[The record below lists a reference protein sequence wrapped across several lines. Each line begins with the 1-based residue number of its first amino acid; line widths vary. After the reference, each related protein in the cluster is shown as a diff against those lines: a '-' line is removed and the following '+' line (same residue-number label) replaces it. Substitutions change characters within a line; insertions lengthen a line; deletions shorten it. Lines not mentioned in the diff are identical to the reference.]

1 MVPGSDASV
10 GVSILVL
17 VFSVISLIR
26 ISVRVFK
33 IGKVFLELKTAYI
46 NYINHNLAQDLQK
59 WEQQVLLKLTLDL
72 IFIFFI

>member
-1 MVPGSDASV
+1 MVAGSDASV

-26 ISVRVFK
+26 ISIRVFK

-59 WEQQVLLKLTLDL
+59 WEQQV
-72 IFIFFI
+72 F